1 MSNSVGQVIYE
12 QLGGN
17 RFKVMTGAH
26 SFTADRNSLTFKLP
40 VKSNSGRIKGVLIE
54 LTPEDTYTM
63 KFFREA
69 GSFKQ
74 GDYRIEMV
82 KEYTDVYC
90 DQLQG
95 LFTLTTGLY
104 TSL

>member
-1 MSNSVGQVIYE
+1 
-12 QLGGN
+12 
-17 RFKVMTGAH
+17 
-26 SFTADRNSLTFKLP
+26 
-40 VKSNSGRIKGVLIE
+40 
-54 LTPEDTYTM
+54 M